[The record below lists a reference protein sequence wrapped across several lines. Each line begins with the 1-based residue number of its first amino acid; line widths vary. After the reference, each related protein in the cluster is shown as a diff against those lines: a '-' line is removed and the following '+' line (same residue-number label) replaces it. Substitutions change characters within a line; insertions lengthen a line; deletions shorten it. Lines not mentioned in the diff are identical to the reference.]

1 MGWYDYK
8 PYVPVAKRRAQAAK
22 EVAKRIKQGQAISP
36 VVIQGRTIVS
46 TFWGKAWCTNLE
58 GYSDFANRLPRGR
71 TYVRNGSVV
80 DLKIEKGQIK
90 ALVSGSELYT
100 IQIDIAPLSKD
111 AWQVVKKLCAG
122 KIGSLVELLQ
132 GKLSNAVME
141 AVTDRAEGL
150 FPKPKEIK
158 MRCSCPDYAGMCKH
172 LAAVMYGIG
181 NRLDSA
187 PELLFELR
195 GVDHQEL
202 IEQAIPAA
210 PTKAKHGAP
219 TIESAD
225 LSEIFGI
232 EINDSPAAEPPIS
245 SSTTKKAPK
254 VKKAPP
260 TTKPVTVKPAAAVKQ
275 TAAKKAT
282 TAKPATEKK
291 LATVKPATEKKTTVV
306 KPAATVKQS
315 AMKKAAT
322 VKPATEKKIVTAKP
336 AAAATPKKARSVSK
350 KG

>member
-1 MGWYDYK
+1 MGWRFDYK
-8 PYVPVAKRRAQAAK
+8 PYVPVAKRRAQAAR
-22 EVAKRIKQGQAISP
+22 EVAKRIKKGQAVSP
-36 VVIQGRTIVS
+36 VVIEGRAIVS

-58 GYSDFANRLPRGR
+58 SYSDFENRLPRGR

-80 DLKIEKGQIK
+80 HLKIAKGQIT

-100 IQIDIAPLSKD
+100 VQIDIAALPQK
-111 AWQVVKKLCAG
+111 AWQVVKELCAG

-181 NRLDSA
+181 NRLDSS

-195 GVDHQEL
+195 GVNHQEL
-202 IEQAIPAA
+202 IEQAIPTA
-210 PTKAKHGAP
+210 PTRAKRGAP
-219 TIESAD
+219 TIES
-225 LSEIFGI
+225 SELGAIFDI
-232 EINDSPAAEPPIS
+232 EINDSPATEPPTS
-245 SSTTKKAPK
+245 KTTTKKAPK
-254 VKKAPP
+254 VKTAPAA
-260 TTKPVTVKPAAAVKQ
+260 TKPAAVKK
-275 TAAKKAT
+275 TAATKTAKVKKAT
-282 TAKPATEKK
+282 AATK
-291 LATVKPATEKKTTVV
+291 KKTT
-306 KPAATVKQS
+306 P
-315 AMKKAAT
+315 
-322 VKPATEKKIVTAKP
+322 
-336 AAAATPKKARSVSK
+336 VSK

>member
-1 MGWYDYK
+1 
-8 PYVPVAKRRAQAAK
+8 VAQRRAQAAR
-22 EVAKRIKQGQAISP
+22 EVAKRVKQGQTVSP
-36 VVIQGRTIVS
+36 VVIEGRTIVS

-58 GYSDFANRLPRGR
+58 SYSDFENRLPRGR

-80 DLKIEKGQIK
+80 DLKITKGRIT

-100 IQIDIAPLSKD
+100 VQIDIAALPPK
-111 AWQVVKKLCAG
+111 AWQVVKELCAG

-181 NRLDSA
+181 NRLDSS

-202 IEQAIPAA
+202 IEQAIPTA
-210 PTKAKHGAP
+210 PTRAKHGAP
-219 TIESAD
+219 TIET
-225 LSEIFGI
+225 SELGAIFDI
-232 EINDSPAAEPPIS
+232 EINDSPVAEPPIS
-245 SSTTKKAPK
+245 KTTTKKAPK
-254 VKKAPP
+254 VKKA
-260 TTKPVTVKPAAAVKQ
+260 TAATKPAAVEKAPKKK
-275 TAAKKAT
+275 TAAAKKAT
-282 TAKPATEKK
+282 
-291 LATVKPATEKKTTVV
+291 
-306 KPAATVKQS
+306 AATKR
-315 AMKKAAT
+315 KAT
-322 VKPATEKKIVTAKP
+322 PV
-336 AAAATPKKARSVSK
+336 PKKA
-350 KG
+350 

>member
-1 MGWYDYK
+1 MGWRYDYK

-22 EVAKRIKQGQAISP
+22 EVAKRVKKGQAVSP
-36 VVIQGRTIVS
+36 VVIEGRAIVS

-58 GYSDFANRLPRGR
+58 SYSDFENRLPRGR

-80 DLKIEKGQIK
+80 DLKIEKGRIQ

-100 IQIDIAPLSKD
+100 VQIEIAALPQK
-111 AWQVVKKLCAG
+111 AWQVVKDLCAG

-181 NRLDSA
+181 NRLDSS

-210 PTKAKHGAP
+210 PTRAKHGVP
-219 TIESAD
+219 MIESAE
-225 LSEIFGI
+225 LGAIFDI
-232 EINDSPAAEPPIS
+232 EINDSPAAEPPNS
-245 SSTTKKAPK
+245 KTTTKKAPK
-254 VKKAPP
+254 VKKAPAA
-260 TTKPVTVKPAAAVKQ
+260 TKPATVKKAAEKKTATVKKAAEKK
-275 TAAKKAT
+275 TATVKKAT
-282 TAKPATEKK
+282 
-291 LATVKPATEKKTTVV
+291 
-306 KPAATVKQS
+306 AAT
-315 AMKKAAT
+315 KKEAT
-322 VKPATEKKIVTAKP
+322 K
-336 AAAATPKKARSVSK
+336 VSK